1 MRIVTELYETA
12 RSKWPAS
19 GRQIVAHQA
28 GEQMVVYQA
37 YKPAIA
43 RYAVANQQLGGSDF
57 SYNRMSWIKPNFLW
71 MMYRCGWAEKEN
83 HERVLALWIA
93 KKDMERV
100 LAQAAH
106 STFNAAYYPDYE
118 AWKKLLAFKEVRLQ
132 WDPDHDPMGNKVERR
147 AIQLG
152 LKGEIL
158 ELFGKEMITG
168 IEDITDYVKEQKQRI
183 DTGRKESL
191 EVPVENVWEITDT
204 VLSESIGILKPV

>member
-12 RSKWPAS
+12 KDKWPAS

-37 YKPAIA
+37 YKSAIA
-43 RYAVANQQLGGSDF
+43 RYAVARQQLGGSDF

-83 HERVLALWIA
+83 QERVLALWIA
-93 KKDMERV
+93 KKDMERI

-106 STFNAAYYPDYE
+106 STFNAAYYTDYE
-118 AWKKLLAFKEVRLQ
+118 AWKKLLATKEVRLQ

-152 LKGEIL
+152 LKGEML
-158 ELFGKEMITG
+158 EWFGKDMITS

-183 DTGRKESL
+183 DAGRKNSL
-191 EVPVENVWEITDT
+191 EVPVESVWEITDT
-204 VLSESIGILKPV
+204 VLSESVGILKPA